1 MKSKIAIYGAG
12 MAGCTDVDGQAT
24 HRWTS
29 PLLWMLAAA
38 SFMSHMAIILLHL
51 PQALGG
57 AMLASFLTL
66 FGLLHGASTYGRR
79 GILFFLAVCLGV
91 SNASENLSILTGF
104 PFGWY
109 HYSDAM
115 GPKLFLVPLQIG
127 PAYFGVGY
135 LSWTVAR
142 AILGD
147 EDTRLAGLL
156 SFATPA
162 MASFIMVS
170 WDLTIDPT
178 MSTITGNWVWHNG
191 GSYFGV
197 PLSNFLGW
205 YLTVYVFFQGF
216 ALYARRRFATYT
228 KAPSYW
234 ATPLFAY
241 ASIIIAPILSLLVGT
256 GPTTVVPDP
265 VGHLW
270 QAQDIRSVAAL
281 VSLFTALPFW
291 LLAVFKT
298 AAHAAVENIKRS
310 PCTDKTPSVAV
321 HPKSVTPSSLHSSIR

>member
-1 MKSKIAIYGAG
+1 
-12 MAGCTDVDGQAT
+12 MAGRIDADGQAT

-29 PLLWMLAAA
+29 PLLWVLAAA
-38 SFMSHMAIILLHL
+38 SVMSHMAIILFHL

-57 AMLASFLTL
+57 VMLASFLTL
-66 FGLLHGASTYGRR
+66 FGLLHGASTYSWR

-135 LSWTVAR
+135 LSWTLAR

-147 EDTRLAGLL
+147 EDTRSAGLL

-162 MASFIMVS
+162 LASFIMVS

-178 MSTITGNWVWHNG
+178 MSTIAGQ
-191 GSYFGV
+191 
-197 PLSNFLGW
+197 LGM
-205 YLTVYVFFQGF
+205 
-216 ALYARRRFATYT
+216 A
-228 KAPSYW
+228 
-234 ATPLFAY
+234 
-241 ASIIIAPILSLLVGT
+241 
-256 GPTTVVPDP
+256 
-265 VGHLW
+265 
-270 QAQDIRSVAAL
+270 
-281 VSLFTALPFW
+281 
-291 LLAVFKT
+291 
-298 AAHAAVENIKRS
+298 
-310 PCTDKTPSVAV
+310 
-321 HPKSVTPSSLHSSIR
+321 

>member
-1 MKSKIAIYGAG
+1 MKSKIGVYGTG
-12 MAGCTDVDGQAT
+12 MADFPDADGRAT
-24 HRWTS
+24 NGWTA
-29 PLLWMLAAA
+29 PLLWVLVAA
-38 SFMSHMAIILLHL
+38 SVMSHMAIILLHL
-51 PQALGG
+51 PQAVGG

-66 FGLLHGASTYGRR
+66 FGLLHGASTYGWR
-79 GILFFLAVCLGV
+79 GILLFLVVCLGV
-91 SNASENLSILTGF
+91 SNVFENLSILTGF

-115 GPKLFLVPLQIG
+115 GSKLFLVPLQIG

-135 LSWTVAR
+135 LSWTLAR

-156 SFATPA
+156 SFAAPA
-162 MASFIMVS
+162 IASFIMVS
-170 WDLTIDPT
+170 WDLTIDPM
-178 MSTITGNWVWHNG
+178 MSTIAGNWVWHDG

-205 YLTVYVFFQGF
+205 YLTVYVFFQCF
-216 ALYARRRFATYT
+216 ALYARRRFTTYV

-234 ATPLFAY
+234 AMPLFAY
-241 ASIIIAPILSLLVGT
+241 TSIIIAPILTLLVGAE
-256 GPTTVVPDP
+256 PTAIVADP

-270 QAQDIRSVAAL
+270 LTEDIRSVAVV

-298 AAHAAVENIKRS
+298 SAHAVPQKAASAHR
-310 PCTDKTPSVAV
+310 
-321 HPKSVTPSSLHSSIR
+321 R

>member
-1 MKSKIAIYGAG
+1 
-12 MAGCTDVDGQAT
+12 MADRLVPDGRAT
-24 HRWTS
+24 NGWTA
-29 PLLWMLAAA
+29 PLLWVLAAA
-38 SFMSHMAIILLHL
+38 SVMSHMATIVLHL
-51 PQALGG
+51 PQAVGG

-66 FGLLHGASTYGRR
+66 FGLLHGASTYGWR

-91 SNASENLSILTGF
+91 SNAFENLSILTGF
-104 PFGWY
+104 PFGRY

-115 GPKLFLVPLQIG
+115 GSRLFLVPVQIG

-135 LSWTVAR
+135 LSWTLAR

-162 MASFIMVS
+162 IASFIMVS
-170 WDLTIDPT
+170 WDLTIDPM
-178 MSTITGNWVWHNG
+178 MSTIAGNWVWHNG

-205 YLTVYVFFQGF
+205 YLTVYVFFQCF
-216 ALYARRRFATYT
+216 ASYARRQFAAYA
-228 KAPSYW
+228 KAPRYW
-234 ATPLFAY
+234 AMPLFAY
-241 ASIIIAPILSLLVGT
+241 TSIIIAPSLSLLVGVE
-256 GPTTVVPDP
+256 PTAIVTDP

-270 QAQDIRSVAAL
+270 QTQDIRSVAVL

-298 AAHAAVENIKRS
+298 AGRAAAQKTASAHRRDN
-310 PCTDKTPSVAV
+310 
-321 HPKSVTPSSLHSSIR
+321 